1 VYAEF
6 IFKYQ
11 SSKGV
16 QGFVDLL
23 VKLTKNQMI
32 LAVGNEICN
41 EYDVYKNYEMLLG
54 KKKPKEPNVEPS
66 QKNMT
71 VNVEPSQELE
81 EKKIPVY
88 VDETKYWKIEAYK
101 LEVQLYF
108 LETEILAIKENQK
121 EEAEKLEAQLKLPEK
136 WKADAEH

>member
-1 VYAEF
+1 
-6 IFKYQ
+6 
-11 SSKGV
+11 
-16 QGFVDLL
+16 
-23 VKLTKNQMI
+23 MI